1 MSSFLIS
8 NSLPQRS
15 KPSAD
20 AEVSPAEDDQEEEIE
35 EAVMMEE
42 EEGRSEE

>member
-1 MSSFLIS
+1 MLKG
-8 NSLPQRS
+8 LGKKED

-42 EEGRSEE
+42 EEGRSDE